1 MGEWNTGDMEFET
14 LANQHKDEVYR
25 QMIRACG
32 NREDA
37 EDVLVEA
44 LLKAYKHLDQLRDV
58 ATFRAWLA
66 QIARRVCWQLKQRE
80 ALHPLL
86 QLSMVEEEG
95 REIPSGEPPLEQQI
109 ALREMGTL
117 LHEAVDKLGE
127 EYRSV
132 YVWRDLEDV
141 PAKKVAERLGI
152 TVAAVKSRLHRARES
167 VRNAL
172 DAALIQPPGAKK
184 SVGKRAGVSPRP
196 GGEPPG
202 REE

>member
-1 MGEWNTGDMEFET
+1 MEFET

-44 LLKAYKHLDQLRDV
+44 LVKAYNHLDQLRDA
-58 ATFRAWLA
+58 ATFRACLA

-95 REIPSGEPPLEQQI
+95 HEIPSGEQPLDQQV
-109 ALREMGTL
+109 ALRQMSAL

-141 PAKKVAERLGI
+141 PAKEVAERLGI
-152 TVAAVKSRLHRARES
+152 TVAAVKSRLHRAREN

-172 DAALIQPPGAKK
+172 DAALIQPPAAKGFA
-184 SVGKRAGVSPRP
+184 GKRAGVSPRP
-196 GGEPPG
+196 GGKHQD

>member
-1 MGEWNTGDMEFET
+1 MEFET

-44 LLKAYKHLDQLRDV
+44 LVKAYKHLDQLRDV

-109 ALREMGTL
+109 ALRQMSAL
-117 LHEAVDKLGE
+117 LHEAVDKLDQ

-141 PAKKVAERLGI
+141 PAKEVAQRLGL

-172 DAALIQPPGAKK
+172 DAALIQPAGAKK
-184 SVGKRAGVSPRP
+184 SVGKRAGVSSRP
-196 GGEPPG
+196 GGEPH
-202 REE
+202 RQEE

>member
-1 MGEWNTGDMEFET
+1 MEFET

-86 QLSMVEEEG
+86 QLSMLEEEG
-95 REIPSGEPPLEQQI
+95 REIPSGEQPLEQQI
-109 ALREMGTL
+109 ALRQMSTL
-117 LHEAVDKLGE
+117 LHEAVEKLGE

-141 PAKKVAERLGI
+141 PAKEVAERLGI

-167 VRNAL
+167 IRNAL
-172 DAALIQPPGAKK
+172 DAALIQPPAAKK
-184 SVGKRAGVSPRP
+184 FVGKRAGVSPRP
-196 GGEPPG
+196 GGEPHS
-202 REE
+202 RKE

>member
-1 MGEWNTGDMEFET
+1 MEFET

-44 LLKAYKHLDQLRDV
+44 LVKAYKHLGQLRDI

-66 QIARRVCWQLKQRE
+66 QIARRVCWQLKQRK
-80 ALHPLL
+80 ALQPLL
-86 QLSMVEEEG
+86 QLSMIEEEG
-95 REIPSGEPPLEQQI
+95 REIPSGERPLEQQI
-109 ALREMGTL
+109 ALRQMSAL

-141 PAKKVAERLGI
+141 PAKEVAKRLGI
-152 TVAAVKSRLHRARES
+152 SVAAVKSRLHRARES
-167 VRNAL
+167 VRNDL
-172 DAALIQPPGAKK
+172 DAVLLRQDKK
-184 SVGKRAGVSPRP
+184 KFGV
-196 GGEPPG
+196 
-202 REE
+202 